1 MKSIRRGDGLNVVPF
16 IDIMLVLLA
25 IVLSIS
31 TFIAQGKIKVSL
43 PNAKNAEKSQ
53 PNDQKVVVISV
64 DEHDNIFVDDKP
76 TNLEALSAIVK
87 QTDPKTLIDLK
98 SDKSSRFE
106 TFISIMDI
114 LKEHNHE
121 NFSISTQAQ

>member
-76 TNLEALSAIVK
+76 TNLEALSAVVK

-98 SDKSSRFE
+98 SDKGSRFE

>member
-25 IVLSIS
+25 IVLSVS

-53 PNDQKVVVISV
+53 SNDQKVVVISV

-76 TNLEALSAIVK
+76 MNLEALSAVVK

-121 NFSISTQAQ
+121 NFSISTEAK

>member
-16 IDIMLVLLA
+16 IDVMLVLLA

-76 TNLEALSAIVK
+76 TNLEALSAVVK
-87 QTDPKTLIDLK
+87 QTDPKILIDLK

>member
-1 MKSIRRGDGLNVVPF
+1 MRSIRRGDGLNVVPF

-43 PNAKNAEKSQ
+43 PNAKNAEKTQS
-53 PNDQKVVVISV
+53 NDQKVVVISV

-76 TNLEALSAIVK
+76 TNLEALSAVVK

>member
-76 TNLEALSAIVK
+76 TNLEALSAVVK

-121 NFSISTQAQ
+121 NFSISTQTQ

>member
-25 IVLSIS
+25 IVLSVS

-53 PNDQKVVVISV
+53 PNDQKVVIISV

-76 TNLEALSAIVK
+76 TNLEALSAVVK

>member
-25 IVLSIS
+25 IVLSVS

-76 TNLEALSAIVK
+76 TSLEALSAVVK

-121 NFSISTQAQ
+121 NFSISTEVK

>member
-1 MKSIRRGDGLNVVPF
+1 MRSIRRGDGLNVVPF

-25 IVLSIS
+25 VVLSVS

-76 TNLEALSAIVK
+76 TNLEALSAVVK

-121 NFSISTQAQ
+121 NFSISTEAK

>member
-76 TNLEALSAIVK
+76 MNLEALSALVK

>member
-1 MKSIRRGDGLNVVPF
+1 MKSIRRGDGLNIVPF
-16 IDIMLVLLA
+16 IDVILVLLA
-25 IVLSIS
+25 IVLSVS

-53 PNDQKVVVISV
+53 PSDQKVVVVSV
-64 DEHDNIFVDDKP
+64 DDHDNIFIDDKP
-76 TNLEALSAIVK
+76 VNLEALREAIK
-87 QTDPKTLIDLK
+87 QIDPKILIDLK

>member
-25 IVLSIS
+25 IVLSVS

-76 TNLEALSAIVK
+76 MNLEALSAVVK

-121 NFSISTQAQ
+121 NFSISTEIK

>member
-1 MKSIRRGDGLNVVPF
+1 MKSIRRGDGLNVVPL
-16 IDIMLVLLA
+16 IDIMLILLA

-76 TNLEALSAIVK
+76 TNLEALSAVVK

-121 NFSISTQAQ
+121 NFSISTETK

>member
-43 PNAKNAEKSQ
+43 PNAKNAEKTQS
-53 PNDQKVVVISV
+53 NDQKVVVISV

-76 TNLEALSAIVK
+76 TNLESLSAVVK

>member
-1 MKSIRRGDGLNVVPF
+1 MKSIRRGDGLNIVPF

-25 IVLSIS
+25 IVLSVS

-76 TNLEALSAIVK
+76 MNLEALSAVIK

-121 NFSISTQAQ
+121 NFSISTEAK

>member
-43 PNAKNAEKSQ
+43 PNAKNAEKTQS
-53 PNDQKVVVISV
+53 NDQKVVVISV

-76 TNLEALSAIVK
+76 TNLEALSTVVK

-121 NFSISTQAQ
+121 NFSISTETK

>member
-25 IVLSIS
+25 IVLSVS

-76 TNLEALSAIVK
+76 TNLEALSAVVK

-98 SDKSSRFE
+98 SDKNSRFE

-121 NFSISTQAQ
+121 NFSISTQAK

>member
-1 MKSIRRGDGLNVVPF
+1 MRSIRRGDGLNVVPF

-25 IVLSIS
+25 MVLSVS

-76 TNLEALSAIVK
+76 MNLEALSAVVK

-121 NFSISTQAQ
+121 NFSISTEAK

>member
-16 IDIMLVLLA
+16 IDIVLVLLA
-25 IVLSIS
+25 IVLSVS
-31 TFIAQGKIKVSL
+31 TFIVQGKIKVSL

-76 TNLEALSAIVK
+76 TNLEALSAVVK

-98 SDKSSRFE
+98 SDKGSRFE

-121 NFSISTQAQ
+121 NFSISTEAK

>member
-25 IVLSIS
+25 IVLSVS

-76 TNLEALSAIVK
+76 TNLEALSAVVK
-87 QTDPKTLIDLK
+87 QTDPKTFIDLK

-121 NFSISTQAQ
+121 NFSISTETK

>member
-25 IVLSIS
+25 IVLSVS

-43 PNAKNAEKSQ
+43 PNAKNAEKTQS
-53 PNDQKVVVISV
+53 NDQKVVVISV

-76 TNLEALSAIVK
+76 MNLEALSAVVK

-121 NFSISTQAQ
+121 NFSISTEAK

>member
-31 TFIAQGKIKVSL
+31 TFIVQGKIKVSL
-43 PNAKNAEKSQ
+43 PNAKNAEKTQS
-53 PNDQKVVVISV
+53 NDQKVVVISV

-76 TNLEALSAIVK
+76 TTLEALSTVVK

>member
-1 MKSIRRGDGLNVVPF
+1 MKSIRRGEGLNVVPF

-76 TNLEALSAIVK
+76 TNLEALSAVVK

>member
-1 MKSIRRGDGLNVVPF
+1 MKSIKRGDGLNVVPF

-25 IVLSIS
+25 IVLSVS
-31 TFIAQGKIKVSL
+31 TFIVQGKIKVSL

-76 TNLEALSAIVK
+76 TNLEALSAVIK

>member
-76 TNLEALSAIVK
+76 TNLEALSAVVK

-98 SDKSSRFE
+98 SDKGSRFE

-121 NFSISTQAQ
+121 NFSISTEVK

>member
-64 DEHDNIFVDDKP
+64 DEHDNVFVDDKP
-76 TNLEALSAIVK
+76 TNLEALSAVVK

>member
-1 MKSIRRGDGLNVVPF
+1 MKSIKRGDGLNVVPF

-98 SDKSSRFE
+98 SDKGSRFE

-121 NFSISTQAQ
+121 NFSISTEAK

>member
-25 IVLSIS
+25 IVLSVS

-64 DEHDNIFVDDKP
+64 DEHDSIFVDDKP
-76 TNLEALSAIVK
+76 MNLEALSAVVK